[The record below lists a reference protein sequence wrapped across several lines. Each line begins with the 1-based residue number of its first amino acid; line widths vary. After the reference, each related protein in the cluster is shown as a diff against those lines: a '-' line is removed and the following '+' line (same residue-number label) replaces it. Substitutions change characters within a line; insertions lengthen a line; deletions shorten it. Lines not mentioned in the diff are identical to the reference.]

1 MKSWK
6 KLLRRLIMK
15 RCEVHIL
22 SCLVV
27 FFTKCFWLAISNVT
41 IFCCVEW
48 CCRSCT
54 AVAAFWRFRCSS
66 RKRRLFRYVL
76 PLFMHFTEGDKNNVI
91 YEKCRFY
98 LVKVTRVFDLN
109 SYTRDNFPLTSLTFY
124 LNYKSMYLML
134 FGLSWEYKN
143 RKDM

>member
-1 MKSWK
+1 
-6 KLLRRLIMK
+6 
-15 RCEVHIL
+15 
-22 SCLVV
+22 
-27 FFTKCFWLAISNVT
+27 
-41 IFCCVEW
+41 
-48 CCRSCT
+48 
-54 AVAAFWRFRCSS
+54 
-66 RKRRLFRYVL
+66 
-76 PLFMHFTEGDKNNVI
+76 MHFTEGDKNNVI

-134 FGLSWEYKN
+134 FGLSCEYKN